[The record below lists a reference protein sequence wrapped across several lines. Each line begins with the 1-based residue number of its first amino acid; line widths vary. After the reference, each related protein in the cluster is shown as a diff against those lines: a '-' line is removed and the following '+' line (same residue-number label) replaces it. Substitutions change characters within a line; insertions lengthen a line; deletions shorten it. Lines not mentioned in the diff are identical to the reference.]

1 MDIVNN
7 IILFNFSRKV
17 KFHINQFNN
26 YKSQLYLLKTI
37 YWNMVTNLTELNFMT
52 FYKDYNFYYI
62 DILNKMNLLK
72 DELYIVPSFTNF
84 KFYKINKLTKYVIE
98 IQNFIAPKN
107 LNLILNFYNNDW
119 SNYFS
124 NEENVQLLFLIDFIR
139 PISIFNL
146 NNGIVINNETVINK
160 ETEINIF
167 TKSNDEEEN
176 IIDNNYSK
184 DGCISILNDKNLVL
198 QKNKKAISLLE
209 NKYGCSIYIKLDDLY
224 LVVQG
229 IFKDD
234 LFNMAIKNPYVKNIF
249 EAHINN
255 IQTNLTD
262 ISSSF
267 SISYFNT
274 INLRDKLVCLT
285 DELCLD
291 IKKKYNDLENIQSK
305 QLILLI
311 NEFILG
317 SKYRKIDILT
327 LLLISNNDDNKLAH
341 ILFDVLKTKDKK
353 NITIEIYNA
362 LHYSI
367 RHKLDIATQ
376 NNENEEKQIN
386 FDITDITYE
395 KRISLLKTNNDIK
408 MKATEKLKL
417 IKNNFQGDPK
427 AQNWLDGLL
436 KIPFN
441 IYNENSIVIFKKK
454 FINKLGL
461 NLISDNDIELELKN
475 RNDNNLSKEWLDY
488 KIEKQNY
495 LINIRQILD
504 KSIYGHK
511 EAKTQLER
519 IFAQWIN
526 GKNGGAILGLHGPP
540 GVGKT
545 ALIKKGLAQCLKD
558 SNGQCHPFAFIPIGG
573 SVNGST
579 LVGHNYTYVG
589 SIWGRIVDILISSK
603 CMNPI
608 IFIDELDKISNT
620 EQGHEIISILTH
632 LTDPTQNNEFEDK
645 FFAGIKLDLSKAL
658 IIFSFNDLSLIDYIL
673 KDRITIIE
681 TPALKLKDK
690 IIIIKNYILPEV
702 CIEIGFNSNEI
713 ILEDTLIEYLISTYT
728 MEAGV
733 RKIKEKIIDIVREI
747 NFNKIFYDSI
757 TIPYIVTKDFCDKLF
772 ELKLKIKP
780 KKILNQSTVGIVNGL
795 YANSASLGGIT
806 FIQAIKFPSNKLL
819 DLNITGSIGAIMK
832 ESISYSLR
840 LAFNLLPDKIQNKI
854 IKNPFGIH
862 LHCPDGA
869 TKKDG
874 PSAGVAITLAL
885 YSLLINKPVN
895 NKIALTGEID
905 LLGNITAIGGL
916 EIKLIGA
923 QLSGIEIVLFPE
935 ENLEDI
941 EIIKKENNLE
951 DNNFKIIAVNN
962 IKQVLA
968 LCLIK

>member
-475 RNDNNLSKEWLDY
+475 RNDNNLSKEWHDY

-620 EQGHEIISILTH
+620 EQGREIISILTH

-795 YANSASLGGIT
+795 YANNASLGGIT

>member
-962 IKQVLA
+962 IKQVLD